1 IPTNRVIDDSTD
13 EDVAEYKY
21 LDEDY
26 ENLLD
31 DQGNDDVQVDEF
43 LDASTDEL
51 PHLDEFIDDYDYSD
65 TFIDDGPLV
74 EEATEDDSESDD

>member
-1 IPTNRVIDDSTD
+1 MIFGILCICSKESDDDLPICFKRNKNKNVPSITRIPTNRVIDDSTD

-31 DQGNDDVQVDEF
+31 DQGNDDVQVDE
-43 LDASTDEL
+43 
-51 PHLDEFIDDYDYSD
+51 
-65 TFIDDGPLV
+65 
-74 EEATEDDSESDD
+74 